1 MPELPEV
8 EVVRRG
14 LASHVVGAAFDS
26 AEVLRARSNRG
37 QDGPLEPLLRGRS
50 VTAARRRGKYLWLEL
65 SDGRALFIHLGMSGQ
80 LRVQPADTPPGR
92 HTRVRL
98 GMTGAAGGRFF
109 LDFVDQ
115 RTFGRLLATGMEGAV
130 PAPVAHVAPD
140 PFEES
145 FDPVEVARTIRRK
158 RSEIKR
164 VLLDQQVVSGIGN
177 IYADEALWAA
187 KIRPTKKATTLRQK
201 DALRLLDEARAVMGR
216 ALEAGG
222 TSFDELYVNVNGESG
237 YFSRSL
243 NVYGRAGEP
252 CPRCGTP
259 ITRVQWTN
267 RSSHYCPACQ

>member
-26 AEVLRARSNRG
+26 AEVRRPRSNRG
-37 QDGPLEPLLRGRS
+37 QDGPLEPLVRGRS

-80 LRVQPADTPPGR
+80 LRVQPAAAPPGR

-98 GMTGAAGGRFF
+98 GMTRSTGGSFF

-145 FDPVEVARTIRRK
+145 FDPVEVARTIRQK

-187 KIRPTKKATTLRQK
+187 RIRPTKKATTLRQK
-201 DALRLLDEARAVMGR
+201 DALRLLDEARAVMAR

>member
-98 GMTGAAGGRFF
+98 GMTGVAGGRFF

-145 FDPVEVARTIRRK
+145 FDPVEVARTIRKK